1 MASEKIWNSYTCNS
15 VWRAQR
21 EPVSVLSAY
30 FVKKFVKFSDW
41 KCLSELYSAT
51 VPIDMIRQYQ
61 HRFAWTTLLTTRNK
75 CPGNTLRE
83 LHLIFYEDR
92 WAIISKN

>member
-15 VWRAQR
+15 VWH

-30 FVKKFVKFSDW
+30 FVEKFVKFSDW
-41 KCLSELYSAT
+41 KCLPKLFGVTA
-51 VPIDMIRQYQ
+51 PNDMIGKYQ
-61 HRFAWTTLLTTRNK
+61 HRFVWTTLLTTRNK
-75 CPGNTLRE
+75 CPENTLRE
-83 LHLIFYEDR
+83 LHFIFYEDR